1 MRRQRATTQTATQQA
16 LHFDACDVAAL
27 EALSDWILG
36 RLGLA
41 ADQHRICHLVAAPWW
56 CKVVHAKPGDMMATT
71 AKGATKLTGEPKMP
85 RASVS
90 FPPELYAMLE
100 RIAKEKKVSVAW
112 VVREAA
118 EKYVGDQWPLF
129 AAKGQGG

>member
-1 MRRQRATTQTATQQA
+1 M
-16 LHFDACDVAAL
+16 AA
-27 EALSDWILG
+27 SG
-36 RLGLA
+36 K
-41 ADQHRICHLVAAPWW
+41 H
-56 CKVVHAKPGDMMATT
+56 
-71 AKGATKLTGEPKMP
+71 ATKPSGEPRMP

-100 RIAKEKKVSVAW
+100 RIAREKKVSVAW

-129 AAKGQGG
+129 AGKGQGG

>member
-1 MRRQRATTQTATQQA
+1 
-16 LHFDACDVAAL
+16 
-27 EALSDWILG
+27 
-36 RLGLA
+36 
-41 ADQHRICHLVAAPWW
+41 
-56 CKVVHAKPGDMMATT
+56 MAT
-71 AKGATKLTGEPKMP
+71 KVENATKAAGKTKMP

-90 FPPELYAMLE
+90 FPPELYATLE

-129 AAKGQGG
+129 AGKG